1 MRFLFLLLS
10 VTICVQTGA
19 QQKWNVNEKISPN
32 LAKIKTSLNKIKQQ
46 DFFVVSTD
54 VNAFKRFLSA
64 RNLHTAI
71 VSEYET
77 TGLLVLKLNWQLIDS
92 LLLPSPLVKFID
104 VVRVPK
110 EETIID
116 GFDLST
122 NKINL
127 AHQLTSINGS
137 GTVLSVKENKPDVND
152 IDLRGRFLP
161 TALSAPNISSHATIM
176 STIIAGGGNS
186 DHTAKGVAWGATI
199 SSSDFV
205 GLLPDTD
212 DDYKKHSISVQNH
225 SYGTAIENY
234 YGADAAAYDV
244 TTISNPFLL
253 HVFSAGNSGDKIGT
267 AGPYAGISGYANL
280 TGSFKMAKNIVT
292 VGSVDSLYRISL
304 LSSKG
309 PAYDGRVKPELVA
322 FGMDGSSGAAA
333 IVSGT
338 ALLLQQGY
346 KEQNNGQLPAAALIR
361 SILLNT
367 ADDIGP
373 KEIDFQSGY
382 GSLNAYRALEGMVNK
397 RYFAGSLSQGQL
409 QRFTLDLPSNVRQL
423 KITVCWNDPPANA
436 NDNKALVNDLD
447 LRLVHALSAHSWLPW
462 VLNAF
467 SHPDSLKQVPMRN
480 RDSINNTEQITLDNP
495 APGTYEIEINGFR
508 IPQGFQSYY
517 ISYQWDTV
525 NQFKWQYPTASDPV
539 FRNQNNILRWTS
551 TFPPATGRLYYSLDS
566 GISWELIADNLE
578 LDKNYYQWAAPDSFS
593 TVIFRMLISQEA
605 FNSDTAV
612 VSSRLGTGIGF
623 NCPDSFLIYWDKIGN
638 NKSSY
643 VLYQLGTKYL
653 EPLKSINDTSIIL
666 NKSSNAALH
675 YAVAPVINGRA
686 GMKSYTFN
694 YETQGTGCY
703 IKGFLADLINNAATI
718 RLDLGTRYGIERVI
732 IEKWTRNGFLPIR
745 DIPAGLA
752 LRYNFV
758 DDSLLTGGNIYR
770 ARIDLNNGKTIYSLN
785 ETIYYLPETD
795 YLVYPNPAT
804 TDFTIVSK
812 DLDNA
817 ELILYNSVG
826 QKVLVKKLTS
836 PVERI
841 PASRIKSGVYFI
853 SIKQKDKKDYRS
865 AIIIQ

>member
-1 MRFLFLLLS
+1 
-10 VTICVQTGA
+10 
-19 QQKWNVNEKISPN
+19 
-32 LAKIKTSLNKIKQQ
+32 
-46 DFFVVSTD
+46 
-54 VNAFKRFLSA
+54 
-64 RNLHTAI
+64 
-71 VSEYET
+71 
-77 TGLLVLKLNWQLIDS
+77 
-92 LLLPSPLVKFID
+92 
-104 VVRVPK
+104 
-110 EETIID
+110 
-116 GFDLST
+116 
-122 NKINL
+122 
-127 AHQLTSINGS
+127 
-137 GTVLSVKENKPDVND
+137 
-152 IDLRGRFLP
+152 
-161 TALSAPNISSHATIM
+161 
-176 STIIAGGGNS
+176 
-186 DHTAKGVAWGATI
+186 
-199 SSSDFV
+199 
-205 GLLPDTD
+205 
-212 DDYKKHSISVQNH
+212 
-225 SYGTAIENY
+225 
-234 YGADAAAYDV
+234 
-244 TTISNPFLL
+244 
-253 HVFSAGNSGDKIGT
+253 
-267 AGPYAGISGYANL
+267 
-280 TGSFKMAKNIVT
+280 MAKNIVT

-338 ALLLQQGY
+338 ALLLQQLY
-346 KEQNNGQLPAAALIR
+346 KEQNNGQLPAAGLIR
-361 SILLNT
+361 SMLLNS

-397 RYFAGSLSQGQL
+397 RYFAGSLSQGQT
-409 QRFTLDLPSNVRQL
+409 QRFTLDLPSNVRRL

-436 NDNKALVNDLD
+436 NDNQALVNDLD
-447 LRLVHALSAHSWLPW
+447 LRLVHALSANSWRPW
-462 VLNAF
+462 VLN
-467 SHPDSLKQVPMRN
+467 SVPHPDSLKQLPVRN
-480 RDSINNTEQITLDNP
+480 RDSINNTEQITLDYP
-495 APGTYEIEINGFR
+495 APGMYEIELNGFR

-525 NQFKWQYPTASDPV
+525 NQFKWLYPTASDPV

-551 TFPPATGRLYYSLDS
+551 TFQPGTGRLYYSLDS
-566 GISWELIADNLE
+566 GINWEVIDDNLE
-578 LDKNYYQWAAPDSFS
+578 LDKNYYQWTAPDSFS
-593 TVIFRMLISQEA
+593 TVIFRMLIDQQA

-612 VSSRLGTGIGF
+612 LSSRLGTGIGF
-623 NCPDSFLIYWDKIGN
+623 NCPDSFLIYWDKTDN

-653 EPLKSINDTSIIL
+653 EPLKSITDTSIIL

-675 YAVAPVINGRA
+675 YAVAPVINGRP

-718 RLDLGTRYGIERVI
+718 RLDLGTSYGIERVI

-785 ETIYYLPETD
+785 ETIYYLPEMD

-836 PVERI
+836 TVERI